1 METFGQRLKS
11 LRKAD
16 ELKDIATLMEVAPQT
31 LGNYE
36 RDRNQ
41 PDFEKIWRVC
51 SHFGICP
58 EWLIFGTGPKYR
70 TESNCVQVE
79 AQQNGACPGCAA
91 LERVLQLERDERQT
105 LAKENAVLREHL
117 ARLEE
122 RLKQTDEKGDA
133 APAPPMAHTA

>member
-11 LRKAD
+11 LRQPD
-16 ELKDIATLMEVAPQT
+16 EQKDIAALMGVAPQT

-41 PDFEKIWRVC
+41 PDFEKIRRIC

-70 TESNCVQVE
+70 EDANGTQTTS
-79 AQQNGACPGCAA
+79 QQAGACPGCAA
-91 LERVLQLERDERQT
+91 LERVLQLERAERQSLT
-105 LAKENAVLREHL
+105 RENAVLREEL
-117 ARLEE
+117 AQLRE
-122 RLKQTDEKGDA
+122 RLKQSGGPDGTA
-133 APAPPMAHTA
+133 SVPLAHTA